1 MSYYPRRTGNTAA
14 EPVTLE
20 EALEHLRED
29 AGVADDYIEAL
40 ITAAREACEER
51 IERTLISTPWRV
63 TMDAFTD
70 AVVLF
75 RPPVI
80 AVQSVVYLDLD
91 GIEQTLDPQDY
102 IVDSVSEPGYV
113 VPAPN
118 VTWPDTQD
126 RINAV
131 WVNYTAGYGS
141 TAADVPRP
149 LRQWI
154 LLAVGEMY
162 AMRNRSA
169 ERPAVPHQFAD
180 GLLDPYKIMRF

>member
-1 MSYYPRRTGNTAA
+1 MSYYPRRITGPAV
-14 EPVTLE
+14 EPVTLA

-40 ITAAREACEER
+40 IATARETCEDR
-51 IERTLISTPWRV
+51 IERTLISSTWRV
-63 TMDAFTD
+63 TMDAFPE
-70 AVVLF
+70 AIRLA
-75 RPPVI
+75 RPPLI
-80 AVQSVVYLDLD
+80 SVQGVVYLDLE
-91 GIEQTLDPQDY
+91 GVEQTLDPQDY
-102 IVDSVSEPGYV
+102 IVDAVSEPGYV

-131 WVNYTAGYGS
+131 WVNFTAGYGT

-154 LLAVGEMY
+154 LLAVGDMY
-162 AMRNRSA
+162 SRRNRSA
-169 ERPAVPHQFAD
+169 EKAVVPQDFAD
-180 GLLDPYKIMRF
+180 SLLEPYRIMRF

>member
-1 MSYYPRRTGNTAA
+1 MSYYPRRTGAPA
-14 EPVTLE
+14 VEPVSLS
-20 EALEHLRED
+20 EALAHLRED
-29 AGVADDYIEAL
+29 SGVADDYISAL
-40 ITAAREACEER
+40 ISAARTACEER
-51 IERTLISTPWRV
+51 IERTLISTTWRV
-63 TMDAFTD
+63 TMDSFPD

-91 GIEQTLDPQDY
+91 GVEQTLDAQDY

-113 VPAPN
+113 VPAPS

-169 ERPAVPHQFAD
+169 ERPAVPHLFVD